1 MRTLITGSTGLV
13 GSALVNQLTV
23 MHPELFAPPSTEL
36 NLLDRSATFKY
47 IREKKPNLIINAA
60 GTVGGIIANM
70 NYPSKMLSM
79 NIQMQTNLIDAAHE
93 YNVEKFVFIGSSCM
107 YPRNSNQPISEEF
120 LMAGELE
127 PTNSAYAIAK
137 IAGLE
142 LVKSYRAEFNHQW
155 ITVILNNV
163 YGPNDKFDRDLGHVI
178 PSLICKFTEALKSK
192 SKSVTLL
199 GDGSQIREFIYA
211 EDAARAIAFCLNN
224 YNEKLPINIS
234 SGEEVKI
241 FDLARL
247 ISSKLKFE
255 GEIMWDK
262 SFFGGMPKKVL
273 NSDKL
278 ISLGWSPKITLEE
291 GIQKSIDWYFSHKL

>member
-1 MRTLITGSTGLV
+1 MRTLITGGTGLV

-23 MHPELFAPPSTEL
+23 SHSELFTPPSTEL
-36 NLLDRSATFKY
+36 NLLDRNATFEY
-47 IREKKPNLIINAA
+47 IRGKKPNLIINAA
-60 GTVGGIIANM
+60 GIVGGIIANA

-107 YPRNSNQPISEEF
+107 YPRNSNQPITEEG
-120 LMAGELE
+120 LMTGELE

-142 LVKSYRAEFNHQW
+142 LVKSYRTEFDHQW

-163 YGPNDKFDRDLGHVI
+163 YGPNDKFDRNLGHVI
-178 PSLICKFTEALKSK
+178 PSLICKFTDALKNK

-211 EDAARAIAFCLNN
+211 DDAARAINFCLDN

-241 FDLARL
+241 YDLAKL

-255 GEIMWDK
+255 GEIIWDN

-278 ISLGWSPKITLEE
+278 IRLGWGPKINLEE
-291 GIQKSIDWYFSHKL
+291 GLQKSIDWYLSRKL

>member
-107 YPRNSNQPISEEF
+107 YPRNSNQPISEEC
-120 LMAGELE
+120 LMTGELE

-155 ITVILNNV
+155 IT
-163 YGPNDKFDRDLGHVI
+163 
-178 PSLICKFTEALKSK
+178 
-192 SKSVTLL
+192 
-199 GDGSQIREFIYA
+199 
-211 EDAARAIAFCLNN
+211 
-224 YNEKLPINIS
+224 
-234 SGEEVKI
+234 
-241 FDLARL
+241 
-247 ISSKLKFE
+247 
-255 GEIMWDK
+255 
-262 SFFGGMPKKVL
+262 
-273 NSDKL
+273 
-278 ISLGWSPKITLEE
+278 
-291 GIQKSIDWYFSHKL
+291 